1 MAVEA
6 LGRGASA
13 GHIGRLQAEISTQGG
28 VRFGQ
33 ALSVEPGVY
42 VPGLRG
48 SRHSDMV
55 LASCPRDLES

>member
-1 MAVEA
+1 MEA
-6 LGRGASA
+6 LGRGVSA

-33 ALSVEPGVY
+33 ALSVGPGVY
-42 VPGLRG
+42 VPGLGG